1 MTIVIDYSNIL
12 SDNPSMETISVSKF
26 KATCLEVLRKVR
38 LTGQPVLVTKHGEP
52 VAEIVPPSPRE
63 VHTSWLGFMHGS
75 VKIHGDIVSP
85 AAEDD
90 WEALHSD
97 EQEEE

>member
-1 MTIVIDYSNIL
+1 
-12 SDNPSMETISVSKF
+12 MESISVSKF

-38 LTGQPVLVTKHGEP
+38 QTGQPVLVTKHGEP

-63 VHTSWLGFMHGS
+63 KRESWLGFMHGS
-75 VKIHGDIVSP
+75 VQIHGDIVSP
-85 AAEDD
+85 VAKND

-97 EQEEE
+97 EREDE